1 MRIARAE
8 RGVHRCD
15 AAGGYRVRELPSRCH
30 SRRAITRRPRENIRM
45 STSEDRPGSY
55 WYADDDARS
64 TSVMEAMRSY
74 RAAEVAMRRRTQ
86 QSMDMGENE
95 LLVLRFL
102 ARAQQ
107 RDERVTP
114 VTISRYLGITSAST
128 TALLD
133 RLEKTGH
140 ITRTPNPDDR
150 RSVLIASSQK
160 SETEVR
166 HTLGAMHE
174 RMMGVV
180 RKMSAD
186 ERATVIA
193 FLDDMREA
201 VDTID
206 A

>member
-1 MRIARAE
+1 
-8 RGVHRCD
+8 
-15 AAGGYRVRELPSRCH
+15 
-30 SRRAITRRPRENIRM
+30 M
-45 STSEDRPGSY
+45 STSEGRPGSY

-174 RMMGVV
+174 RMMAVV

-206 A
+206 V

>member
-1 MRIARAE
+1 
-8 RGVHRCD
+8 
-15 AAGGYRVRELPSRCH
+15 
-30 SRRAITRRPRENIRM
+30 M

-174 RMMGVV
+174 RMMAVV

>member
-1 MRIARAE
+1 
-8 RGVHRCD
+8 
-15 AAGGYRVRELPSRCH
+15 
-30 SRRAITRRPRENIRM
+30 
-45 STSEDRPGSY
+45 
-55 WYADDDARS
+55 
-64 TSVMEAMRSY
+64 
-74 RAAEVAMRRRTQ
+74 MRRRTQ
-86 QSMDMGENE
+86 QSMEMGENE

-102 ARAQQ
+102 SRS
-107 RDERVTP
+107 RLRGTSVTP
-114 VTISRYLGITSAST
+114 VAISRYLGITSAST

-186 ERATVIA
+186 DRATVIA